1 MRRILTIIGI
11 EILAVTL
18 VIVAM
23 SHGVTT
29 DEAKYLLNIPY
40 PHPPLLR
47 GIVGITW
54 FLPGQEFLWRFI
66 FATLLLQA
74 VWFVISFLP
83 DREHTERFALGCLW
97 ILSAAVFTLAGQILM
112 APATALFA
120 LVFCRLLL
128 KGEDLEEMAGW
139 IALLWLA
146 SLFTAYQAVLY
157 LPIVVAIFWRMR
169 LSLLKKLLCIVGP
182 IALLAIYTATNPLA
196 VASMVTAGGQ
206 NAGAGTLL
214 DALRGMGWLWIVGG
228 SVVLS
233 ILGTIGMASSRRWSL
248 MLSLFLVAAFI
259 VVSFRPYYCILF
271 TPLFIAGIAAR
282 PRLLKWPALT
292 AIAVLL
298 CAFLLVPRTF
308 PPFQHSPARVTMQA
322 LVDQGIDEGTVL
334 IAGSFGHE
342 WQYESPFIVQ
352 KYAPRA
358 IDSARVVVCLADCPE
373 IRWRKRWRPMAG
385 VPVEV
390 WVRLLESEMKK

>member
-1 MRRILTIIGI
+1 MRRILTIIGL
-11 EILAVTL
+11 EVLAVTL

-47 GIVGITW
+47 GIVGITR
-54 FLPGQEFLWRFI
+54 FLPGQEFFWRLM

-128 KGEDLEEMAGW
+128 QQDEDSEDMAGW

-146 SLFTAYQAVLY
+146 SLFTAYQAILFV
-157 LPIVVAIFWRMR
+157 PIVFTVFWRMR
-169 LSLLKKLLCIVGP
+169 LPLGKKLLCIAGP
-182 IALLAIYTATNPLA
+182 VLLLVIYSATNPFA
-196 VASMVTAGGQ
+196 VASMVTAGEQ
-206 NAGAGTLL
+206 NAGAGTLF
-214 DALRGMGWLWIVGG
+214 DALRGTGRLWIVGG

-233 ILGTIGMASSRRWSL
+233 ILGTIGMVSSRRWSL
-248 MLSLFLVAAFI
+248 VLSLLLVAAFI
-259 VVSFRPYYCILF
+259 TVSFRPYYCILF
-271 TPLFIAGIAAR
+271 TPLFIAGVAAH
-282 PRLLKWPALT
+282 PRLLRMPAITLVLT
-292 AIAVLL
+292 IFFS
-298 CAFLLVPRTF
+298 AFIVPRSLPSF
-308 PPFQHSPARVTMQA
+308 DRSPARVTMQTLA
-322 LVDQGIDEGTVL
+322 ANRVTEGMIL
-334 IAGSFGHE
+334 IAGPFGHE
-342 WQYESPFIVQ
+342 WQYESSLTVRR
-352 KYAPRA
+352 YGPRL
-358 IDSARVVVCLADCPE
+358 IDSSRAVICLADCPE
-373 IRWRKRWRPMAG
+373 VRWRKNWRILPG
-385 VPVEV
+385 LPVEV
-390 WVRLLESEMKK
+390 WMRTLAAWKK